1 MHEKKLIQ
9 GMQSANSSKKANWK
23 EIILRAKI
31 NGLKKTFGKKFGIL
45 ITIFFFSSIFY
56 IFMDSK
62 KF

>member
-1 MHEKKLIQ
+1 
-9 GMQSANSSKKANWK
+9 MQSANSSKKANWK

-31 NGLKKTFGKKFGIL
+31 NALKKTFGKKFGIL

>member
-1 MHEKKLIQ
+1 
-9 GMQSANSSKKANWK
+9 MQSANSSKKANWK